1 MTRSS
6 SGARSSTPSSSDSA
20 RSTPAESTKA
30 ESTTATPS
38 EATSDALELPQ
49 EFKLSKLAYFAV
61 PATLLVV
68 LILAGTN
75 LAWFGWTFAVPVL
88 LAVWIWRIKTVV
100 TEDGLRAVGTF
111 GSREVEWPDI
121 EGLQFSRWGP
131 VRAVLTDGDRV
142 RLPAITFQDMP
153 RLSAASAG
161 RIPDPFA
168 AARDAR

>member
-1 MTRSS
+1 MTRYS

-20 RSTPAESTKA
+20 RSTPAEST
-30 ESTTATPS
+30 TATSS
-38 EATSDALELPQ
+38 EQTSDAVALPQ
-49 EFKLSKLAYFAV
+49 EFKVSKLAYFAV
-61 PATLLVV
+61 PATFLVV
-68 LILAGTN
+68 LILAGTS

-111 GSREVEWPDI
+111 GSREVAWPDI

>member
-1 MTRSS
+1 MTRST
-6 SGARSSTPSSSDSA
+6 SGARSSTQSSSDSA
-20 RSTPAESTKA
+20 RSAPA
-30 ESTTATPS
+30 ESTTASPS
-38 EATSDALELPQ
+38 EAMSDKAELPQ
-49 EFKLSKLAYFAV
+49 EFTLSKLAYFTV

-88 LAVWIWRIKTVV
+88 LAVWIRRIKTVV

-111 GSREVEWPDI
+111 GSRDVEWPDI
-121 EGLQFSRWGP
+121 DGLQFSRWGP
-131 VRAVLTDGDRV
+131 ARAVLTDGDRV
-142 RLPAITFQDMP
+142 RLPAITFGDMP